1 MKTHRILVI
10 AAALLA
16 AATITAGAEGISLE
30 VGGWAYDFNALSALQ
45 TPAPATTVTNNA
57 DFSPDPYINGSYTL
71 KIDDA
76 TKLKLGLMAEDMM
89 GTISPSFVSIA
100 RAEPYV
106 DLSMGALS
114 ARVSLPLYFLGYDT
128 TNDPKYAEIK
138 YILDKDYKGINLS
151 TWYNSSNTF
160 LFTNYESVAYKFAF
174 DKATALTLS
183 ASTEIGFSPA
193 VWVYDVKPQVS
204 FVWGPLQLDVKES
217 IYFSNQLASSAT
229 AAQAICRPPTPLQ
242 YPLLHRPEAH
252 VRLRQRRSEGL
263 EGLPCRFALHGERER
278 GRRQLVRNRRPRD
291 GNECIPRLQRYS
303 GHQLRHGTLLRR
315 SGVQVLQLRR
325 QPHRRHYEEGSD
337 LRPCCKDSLH
347 VRVLDPL
354 SHSTAPPATGALF
367 LPA

>member
-1 MKTHRILVI
+1 MKISRTLVLS
-10 AAALLA
+10 ALFLA
-16 AATITAGAEGISLE
+16 AAAMTSIADGITLE
-30 VGGWAYDFNALSALQ
+30 VGGYAYDFNALSALQ

-128 TNDPKYAEIK
+128 TNDAKYAEIK
-138 YILDKDYKGINLS
+138 YILDKVYKGISLS

-160 LFTNYESVAYKFAF
+160 LFTNYESVAYKVAF
-174 DKATALTLS
+174 DKTTALTFS
-183 ASTEIGFSPA
+183 ASTEIGFVPA

-217 IYFSNQLASSAT
+217 IYFSDQLASSAT
-229 AAQAICRPPTPLQ
+229 AAQAGNLQTTDATFNTRYFTDPKLTFDFGSLGVKGLKAYLAASLYTANASAAGVNWYNNSSLGTATNAAFGSSVTPGVSYAAGPFYVEAAFKYSNYDDKVTDGITKKDPT
-242 YPLLHRPEAH
+242 
-252 VRLRQRRSEGL
+252 
-263 EGLPCRFALHGERER
+263 F
-278 GRRQLVRNRRPRD
+278 
-291 GNECIPRLQRYS
+291 
-303 GHQLRHGTLLRR
+303 
-315 SGVQVLQLRR
+315 
-325 QPHRRHYEEGSD
+325 
-337 LRPCCKDSLH
+337 
-347 VRVLDPL
+347 DPML
-354 SHSTAPPATGALF
+354 KISYTMSF
-367 LPA
+367 